1 METTMTEQKKSGTA
15 DANSLRK
22 VVSVKAPPAVAWR
35 VFTEQMGTWWP
46 LATHKIGKAKAVD
59 AIIEP
64 RAGGRWYERG
74 DDGSTCDWGR
84 VLSWEPH
91 SRLVLSWD
99 ISADWQ
105 HDPTLQTEVEVRFI
119 AEGTN
124 GTRVELVHRHLDRYG
139 ARRDEMRGI
148 FDVGWNGLLES
159 FAARA
164 SAQYGGS
171 NP

>member
-1 METTMTEQKKSGTA
+1 MTERTVRA
-15 DANSLRK
+15 DHEATSVRK
-22 VVSVKAPPAVAWR
+22 VVAVQAPPAVAWR
-35 VFTEQMGTWWP
+35 VFTEKMGAWWP

-59 AIIEP
+59 AVIEP

-105 HDPTLQTEVEVRFI
+105 PDPTLKTEIEVRFI
-119 AEGTN
+119 DDGEN
-124 GTRVELVHRHLDRYG
+124 GTRVELEHRHLDRYG
-139 ARRDEMRGI
+139 PRRDQMRGI
-148 FDVGWNGLLES
+148 FDSERGWGSLLAS
-159 FAARA
+159 FARA
-164 SAQYGGS
+164 AAA
-171 NP
+171 